1 MDYGIDKCIVWRGCG
16 DFPAEFSWCG
26 INTVNLVRGY
36 FNDVFSLN
44 ATIEKKAQIL
54 KNNLDK
60 ISAKSGNVLLL
71 PIGADHLGIE
81 SDIDVQIDS
90 VNELLKNEYFIRL
103 GSPFDYFKR
112 VENRF
117 KEFEWNSEIRDN
129 SKTFTLQGCYSSRLD
144 LKKENVE
151 CTYLLDL
158 ASRFVKIQKEN
169 AYNTILEYAYKMLIQ
184 NQAHD
189 SICGCS
195 TDDVH
200 SENLTRYK
208 KIKQIANTIID
219 ELKFKNHFEEKKIIN
234 LSDKEFSGIVEFK
247 TIQKLEGYDKIDF
260 EKGFETEEYE
270 MLILVQSSCKG
281 AANIEDMLKPSVDF
295 FASIDLR
302 TGQFFHEK
310 GRLEWLIKN
319 DNKRIGWGYEFE
331 QLGIY
336 RITVRKCIPQD
347 QTPYMNNRYMLINVL
362 EENASNE
369 KLKALKAYYAKP
381 ITIENELGSFALDRE
396 FSWFEGSIN
405 WNGVDANVYLETD
418 EEDGDTAKQ
427 AMKVLKRVVDNILE
441 NDARYREYA
450 AEELTELA
458 NDWLEASDEIDSEE
472 ITKEIFMK
480 RMEMS
485 EIMVN
490 SDGSLSLLYND
501 DDMFWGHVIEIDV
514 DSSGKIISAY
524 IAG

>member
-1 MDYGIDKCIVWRGCG
+1 M
-16 DFPAEFSWCG
+16 S
-26 INTVNLVRGY
+26 
-36 FNDVFSLN
+36 
-44 ATIEKKAQIL
+44 
-54 KNNLDK
+54 
-60 ISAKSGNVLLL
+60 
-71 PIGADHLGIE
+71 
-81 SDIDVQIDS
+81 VQ
-90 VNELLKNEYFIRL
+90 
-103 GSPFDYFKR
+103 
-112 VENRF
+112 
-117 KEFEWNSEIRDN
+117 
-129 SKTFTLQGCYSSRLD
+129 T
-144 LKKENVE
+144 
-151 CTYLLDL
+151 
-158 ASRFVKIQKEN
+158 
-169 AYNTILEYAYKMLIQ
+169 
-184 NQAHD
+184 
-189 SICGCS
+189 
-195 TDDVH
+195 
-200 SENLTRYK
+200 
-208 KIKQIANTIID
+208 
-219 ELKFKNHFEEKKIIN
+219 
-234 LSDKEFSGIVEFK
+234 
-247 TIQKLEGYDKIDF
+247 DF

-336 RITVRKCIPQD
+336 RVTVRKCIPQD

-396 FSWFEGSIN
+396 FSWFEGIVN
-405 WNGVDANVYLETD
+405 WNGVEAHVYLETD

-427 AMKVLKRVVDNILE
+427 AMKVLKRVVDNIVE
-441 NDARYREYA
+441 NDIKYREFA

-458 NDWLEASDEIDSEE
+458 NEWMDASDEIDTEE

-485 EIMVN
+485 EIMVSSN
-490 SDGSLSLLYND
+490 GSLSLFYDD
-501 DDMFWGHVIEIDV
+501 DDMFWGHAVEV
-514 DSSGKIISAY
+514 CGSLKKGVTSAG
-524 IAG
+524 IVG

>member
-1 MDYGIDKCIVWRGCG
+1 M
-16 DFPAEFSWCG
+16 S
-26 INTVNLVRGY
+26 
-36 FNDVFSLN
+36 
-44 ATIEKKAQIL
+44 
-54 KNNLDK
+54 
-60 ISAKSGNVLLL
+60 
-71 PIGADHLGIE
+71 
-81 SDIDVQIDS
+81 VQ
-90 VNELLKNEYFIRL
+90 
-103 GSPFDYFKR
+103 
-112 VENRF
+112 
-117 KEFEWNSEIRDN
+117 
-129 SKTFTLQGCYSSRLD
+129 T
-144 LKKENVE
+144 
-151 CTYLLDL
+151 
-158 ASRFVKIQKEN
+158 
-169 AYNTILEYAYKMLIQ
+169 
-184 NQAHD
+184 
-189 SICGCS
+189 
-195 TDDVH
+195 
-200 SENLTRYK
+200 
-208 KIKQIANTIID
+208 
-219 ELKFKNHFEEKKIIN
+219 
-234 LSDKEFSGIVEFK
+234 
-247 TIQKLEGYDKIDF
+247 DF

-336 RITVRKCIPQD
+336 RVTVRKCIPQD

-362 EENASNE
+362 EENASNK
-369 KLKALKAYYAKP
+369 KLEALKAYYAKP

-427 AMKVLKRVVDNILE
+427 AMKVLKRVVDNIVE
-441 NDARYREYA
+441 NDIKYREFA

-458 NDWLEASDEIDSEE
+458 NGWMDASDEIDSEE

-501 DDMFWGHVIEIDV
+501 DDMFWGHVIEIKV
-514 DSSGKIISAY
+514 DSSGEIINAH

>member
-1 MDYGIDKCIVWRGCG
+1 M
-16 DFPAEFSWCG
+16 S
-26 INTVNLVRGY
+26 
-36 FNDVFSLN
+36 
-44 ATIEKKAQIL
+44 
-54 KNNLDK
+54 
-60 ISAKSGNVLLL
+60 
-71 PIGADHLGIE
+71 
-81 SDIDVQIDS
+81 VQ
-90 VNELLKNEYFIRL
+90 
-103 GSPFDYFKR
+103 
-112 VENRF
+112 
-117 KEFEWNSEIRDN
+117 
-129 SKTFTLQGCYSSRLD
+129 
-144 LKKENVE
+144 
-151 CTYLLDL
+151 
-158 ASRFVKIQKEN
+158 
-169 AYNTILEYAYKMLIQ
+169 
-184 NQAHD
+184 
-189 SICGCS
+189 
-195 TDDVH
+195 
-200 SENLTRYK
+200 
-208 KIKQIANTIID
+208 
-219 ELKFKNHFEEKKIIN
+219 
-234 LSDKEFSGIVEFK
+234 
-247 TIQKLEGYDKIDF
+247 IDF

-336 RITVRKCIPQD
+336 RVTVRKCIPQD

-369 KLKALKAYYAKP
+369 KLEALKAYYAKP

-396 FSWFEGSIN
+396 FSWFEGIVN
-405 WNGVDANVYLETD
+405 WNGVEAHVYLETD

-427 AMKVLKRVVDNILE
+427 AMKVLKRVVDNIVE
-441 NDARYREYA
+441 NDIKYREFA

-458 NDWLEASDEIDSEE
+458 NDWMDASDEIDSEE

-501 DDMFWGHVIEIDV
+501 DDMFWGHVIEIKV

>member
-1 MDYGIDKCIVWRGCG
+1 M
-16 DFPAEFSWCG
+16 S
-26 INTVNLVRGY
+26 
-36 FNDVFSLN
+36 
-44 ATIEKKAQIL
+44 
-54 KNNLDK
+54 
-60 ISAKSGNVLLL
+60 
-71 PIGADHLGIE
+71 
-81 SDIDVQIDS
+81 VQ
-90 VNELLKNEYFIRL
+90 
-103 GSPFDYFKR
+103 
-112 VENRF
+112 
-117 KEFEWNSEIRDN
+117 
-129 SKTFTLQGCYSSRLD
+129 T
-144 LKKENVE
+144 
-151 CTYLLDL
+151 
-158 ASRFVKIQKEN
+158 
-169 AYNTILEYAYKMLIQ
+169 
-184 NQAHD
+184 
-189 SICGCS
+189 
-195 TDDVH
+195 
-200 SENLTRYK
+200 
-208 KIKQIANTIID
+208 
-219 ELKFKNHFEEKKIIN
+219 
-234 LSDKEFSGIVEFK
+234 
-247 TIQKLEGYDKIDF
+247 DF

-281 AANIEDMLKPSVDF
+281 AVNIKDMLKPSVDF

-336 RITVRKCIPQD
+336 RVTVRKCIPQD

-369 KLKALKAYYAKP
+369 KLKAYYAKP

-427 AMKVLKRVVDNILE
+427 AMKVLKRVVDNIVE
-441 NDARYREYA
+441 NDIKYREFA

-458 NDWLEASDEIDSEE
+458 NEWMDASDEIDKDK

-501 DDMFWGHVIEIDV
+501 DDMFWGHVIEIEV

>member
-1 MDYGIDKCIVWRGCG
+1 M
-16 DFPAEFSWCG
+16 S
-26 INTVNLVRGY
+26 
-36 FNDVFSLN
+36 
-44 ATIEKKAQIL
+44 
-54 KNNLDK
+54 
-60 ISAKSGNVLLL
+60 
-71 PIGADHLGIE
+71 
-81 SDIDVQIDS
+81 VQ
-90 VNELLKNEYFIRL
+90 
-103 GSPFDYFKR
+103 
-112 VENRF
+112 
-117 KEFEWNSEIRDN
+117 
-129 SKTFTLQGCYSSRLD
+129 T
-144 LKKENVE
+144 
-151 CTYLLDL
+151 
-158 ASRFVKIQKEN
+158 
-169 AYNTILEYAYKMLIQ
+169 
-184 NQAHD
+184 
-189 SICGCS
+189 
-195 TDDVH
+195 
-200 SENLTRYK
+200 
-208 KIKQIANTIID
+208 
-219 ELKFKNHFEEKKIIN
+219 
-234 LSDKEFSGIVEFK
+234 
-247 TIQKLEGYDKIDF
+247 DF

-336 RITVRKCIPQD
+336 RVTVRKCIPQD

-405 WNGVDANVYLETD
+405 WNGIDANVYLETD

-427 AMKVLKRVVDNILE
+427 AMKVLKRVVDNIVE
-441 NDARYREYA
+441 NDIKYREFA

-458 NDWLEASDEIDSEE
+458 NEWMDASDEIDSEE